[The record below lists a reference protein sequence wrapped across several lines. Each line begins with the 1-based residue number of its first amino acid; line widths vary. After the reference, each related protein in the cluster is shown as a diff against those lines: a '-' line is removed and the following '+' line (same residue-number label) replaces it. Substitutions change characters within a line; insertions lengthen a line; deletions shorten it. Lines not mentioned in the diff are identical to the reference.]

1 MLFAKY
7 RSESVGGRR
16 HRPTSSEGA
25 SLPHALS
32 MSQAGSSVLGPFPN
46 SPPYPSPHA
55 QPAAPPQRYPVSVP
69 RHQVSVSPTMSR
81 AVPGGGPPPP
91 LSYHPDARG
100 PPGSMVL
107 TFEQGKLSF
116 PVSDR
121 VTFFFLLLP
130 LYFSPHTLSIFPS
143 ASSPTGVDSRDRFG
157 RFRSASNEWVATST
171 SLYLPTLLALHT
183 WRLRCRT
190 EPC

>member
-7 RSESVGGRR
+7 RSESAGGRR

-25 SLPHALS
+25 GLPHALS
-32 MSQAGSSVLGPFPN
+32 MSQASSSVLGPFPN
-46 SPPYPSPHA
+46 SPPYPSPHV

-116 PVSDR
+116 PVPDR
-121 VTFFFLLLP
+121 VTFSFSCFLFLFPHTPSPSSPLLLRRP
-130 LYFSPHTLSIFPS
+130 ELT
-143 ASSPTGVDSRDRFG
+143 
-157 RFRSASNEWVATST
+157 VATGLGGSEALRINR
-171 SLYLPTLLALHT
+171 SPPPRHSICLPS
-183 WRLRCRT
+183 
-190 EPC
+190 